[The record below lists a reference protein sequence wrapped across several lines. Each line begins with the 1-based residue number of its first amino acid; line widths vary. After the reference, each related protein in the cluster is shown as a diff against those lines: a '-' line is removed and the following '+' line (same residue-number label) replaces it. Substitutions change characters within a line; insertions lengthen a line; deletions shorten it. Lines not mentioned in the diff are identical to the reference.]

1 MSSALSLD
9 IPEAMMPFLEHER
22 YKVAYGGRGSS
33 KSWTIAQLL
42 VMRAY
47 QAPTRILCA
56 REIQR
61 SISDSVIQL
70 LSDTIERLG
79 LSSFFEIQKTQI
91 LANNGSRF
99 IFEGLRSNVT
109 KIKSMEGIDIV
120 WVEEAESVTFTS
132 WETLIPTIRKPGSEI
147 WVSFNPRDEMDETY
161 QRFVIDPPK
170 NSKIVKINWQDNP
183 WFPEELKK
191 EKDHLRDKDENLYL
205 WIYEGQPIAN
215 HDGAYWQKHIRQDQI
230 KDFPIEPQLPVS
242 TYWDLGMSDDMTIW
256 FIQLKGQELRIINCY
271 SNYGEG
277 LDHYVNYLHEF
288 RDKHKIVYEYHW
300 APHDISVR
308 ELTTGKSRLETAME
322 MGINFMKVP
331 NIPVEDG
338 IHAVR
343 FILARCW
350 FNESMTKDGVKALKG
365 YRREF
370 DEEKGVFK
378 NKPLHN
384 WASHYADAFR
394 YFAVAH
400 QDRMN
405 KISTMPATAKV
416 RVNVGGRRRR

>member
-1 MSSALSLD
+1 MSLSLD
-9 IPEAMMPFLEHER
+9 IPEAMSPFLEPNR
-22 YKVAYGGRGSS
+22 YKVAYGGRGSG
-33 KSWTIAQLL
+33 KSWTIATLL
-42 VMRAY
+42 ILQAY
-47 QAPTRILCA
+47 QNPTRILCA

-70 LSDTIERLG
+70 LSDTIDRMG
-79 LSSFFEIQKTQI
+79 LSSFFDVQKTTI
-91 LANNGSRF
+91 YAKNGSRF
-99 IFEGLRSNVT
+99 IFEGLRSNIT
-109 KIKSMEGIDIV
+109 KIKSMEGIDVV

-170 NSKIVKINWQDNP
+170 DANIVKINWQDNP
-183 WFPEELKK
+183 WFPEELRK
-191 EKDHLRDKDENLYL
+191 EKDTLRDKDENLYL

-215 HDGAYWQKHIRQDQI
+215 HDGAYWQKHIRLNQI
-230 KDFPIEPQLPVS
+230 KDYPIEPQLPVK

-256 FIQLKGQELRIINCY
+256 FVQAKGQELRIIHCY

-277 LDHYVNYLHEF
+277 LNHYINYLHAF
-288 RDKHKIVYEYHW
+288 RDTHNIVYDQHW

-308 ELTTGKSRLETAME
+308 ELTTGKSRLESAQE

-331 NIPVEDG
+331 NIPIEDG

-370 DEEKGVFK
+370 DEERGVFK

-394 YFAVAH
+394 YFAVSH
-400 QDRMN
+400 QDQMN
-405 KISTMPATAKV
+405 QMNTGPARAKV
-416 RVNVGGRRRR
+416 KVNVGRRR